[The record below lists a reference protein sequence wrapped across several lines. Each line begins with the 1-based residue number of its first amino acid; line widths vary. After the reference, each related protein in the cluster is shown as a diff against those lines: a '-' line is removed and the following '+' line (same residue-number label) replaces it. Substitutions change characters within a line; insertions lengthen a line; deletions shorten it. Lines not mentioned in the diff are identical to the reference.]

1 MTDSTSVPLPRPMA
15 LLVDVD
21 ADEQE
26 NLEQNFPT
34 ISFTAA
40 HGVARA
46 AALAETHAPS
56 LALVNLGVEDPEPGL
71 GLVHKLTSAGW
82 RVLVLLSER
91 DTDLAFRAGQRG
103 ARDAF
108 VLGLLALGAAG
119 WHSDLCRVSE
129 VDRRVR
135 SRR

>member
-46 AALAETHAPS
+46 
-56 LALVNLGVEDPEPGL
+56 
-71 GLVHKLTSAGW
+71 
-82 RVLVLLSER
+82 
-91 DTDLAFRAGQRG
+91 
-103 ARDAF
+103 
-108 VLGLLALGAAG
+108 
-119 WHSDLCRVSE
+119 
-129 VDRRVR
+129 
-135 SRR
+135 